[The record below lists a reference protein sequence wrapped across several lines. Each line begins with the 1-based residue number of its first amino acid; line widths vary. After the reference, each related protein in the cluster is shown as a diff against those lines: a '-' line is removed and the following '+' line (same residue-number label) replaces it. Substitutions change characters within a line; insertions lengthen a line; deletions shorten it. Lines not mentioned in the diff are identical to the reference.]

1 MRIESPR
8 RKIIVTSLSDV
19 AAHEQLVTPRLIA
32 ESDSPRFALTRCSPL
47 GYDAQQYSRRRSPA
61 RLRGGAMY
69 CSKCGA
75 NVADGTAFCSA
86 CGQPMVGF
94 SVGPAAAGAPAA
106 LAAPGYAPAAR
117 PAVAYAGFWLR
128 VVAFI
133 IDAILLHF
141 VSVILFLPFAA
152 SMGMGMRGMMTGRPP
167 NIQELLPLF
176 HAMFRMA
183 LIRLVLNWL
192 YFALLESSSWQATLG
207 KKALGLEVTDLD
219 GNRISFGR
227 ATGRFFAKI
236 ISSLTLGIGYI
247 MAGFTEK
254 KQALHDMIA
263 GTLVIRKL

>member
-1 MRIESPR
+1 MRNNIL
-8 RKIIVTSLSDV
+8 KC
-19 AAHEQLVTPRLIA
+19 AA
-32 ESDSPRFALTRCSPL
+32 
-47 GYDAQQYSRRRSPA
+47 PA

-94 SVGPAAAGAPAA
+94 SVGQAAAAAPSANPAAPPAA
-106 LAAPGYAPAAR
+106 GGTVYATPGQAAWQAPAAR

-128 VVAFI
+128 FVAFI
-133 IDAILLHF
+133 IDALVLFF
-141 VSVILFLPFAA
+141 VGKILFLPFAVSTA
-152 SMGMGMRGMMTGRPP
+152 VGMRGMMAGHPP
-167 NIQELLPLF
+167 NIGELLPVI
-176 HAMFRMA
+176 HAM
-183 LIRLVLNWL
+183 IRLALLRMVLNWL
-192 YFALLESSSWQATLG
+192 YYALLESSAWQATLG

-236 ISSLTLGIGYI
+236 ISGLTLLIGYI

-254 KQALHDMIA
+254 KQALHDILA

>member
-1 MRIESPR
+1 
-8 RKIIVTSLSDV
+8 
-19 AAHEQLVTPRLIA
+19 
-32 ESDSPRFALTRCSPL
+32 
-47 GYDAQQYSRRRSPA
+47 
-61 RLRGGAMY
+61 MY

-75 NVADGTAFCSA
+75 SVADGIAFCSA

-94 SVGPAAAGAPAA
+94 SVGQAAAATPSATP
-106 LAAPGYAPAAR
+106 AAPGSTVYSPPTQAGWQAPAAR

-133 IDAILLHF
+133 IDWIVLYIVGL
-141 VSVILFLPFAA
+141 VLFLPFAA

-167 NIQELLPLF
+167 DLQELLPMI
-176 HAMFRMA
+176 HAI
-183 LIRLVLNWL
+183 IRITLLRTVLHWL
-192 YFALLESSSWQATLG
+192 YYSLLESSAWQATLG

-236 ISSLTLGIGYI
+236 ISTIILGIGYI

-254 KQALHDMIA
+254 KQALHDILA

>member
-1 MRIESPR
+1 
-8 RKIIVTSLSDV
+8 
-19 AAHEQLVTPRLIA
+19 
-32 ESDSPRFALTRCSPL
+32 
-47 GYDAQQYSRRRSPA
+47 
-61 RLRGGAMY
+61 MY

-94 SVGPAAAGAPAA
+94 SVGQAAATPPAAAPGGTVYAPPAQA
-106 LAAPGYAPAAR
+106 GWQAPAAR

-128 VVAFI
+128 FVAAI
-133 IDAILLHF
+133 IDGLILYF
-141 VSVILFLPFAA
+141 VGMILFLPFAA

-167 NIQELLPLF
+167 NLEGLLPF
-176 HAMFRMA
+176 IHAM
-183 LIRLVLNWL
+183 IRITLLRTVLHWL
-192 YFALLESSSWQATLG
+192 YYSLLESSAWQATLG

-236 ISSLTLGIGYI
+236 ISSIILFIGYI

-254 KQALHDMIA
+254 KQALHDILA

>member
-1 MRIESPR
+1 
-8 RKIIVTSLSDV
+8 
-19 AAHEQLVTPRLIA
+19 
-32 ESDSPRFALTRCSPL
+32 
-47 GYDAQQYSRRRSPA
+47 
-61 RLRGGAMY
+61 MY

-94 SVGPAAAGAPAA
+94 SVGQAAATPPAAAPGGTVYAPPAQA
-106 LAAPGYAPAAR
+106 GWQAPAAR

-128 VVAFI
+128 FVAAI
-133 IDAILLHF
+133 IDGLLLYF
-141 VSVILFLPFAA
+141 VGMILFLPFAA

-167 NIQELLPLF
+167 NLEGLLPMI
-176 HAMFRMA
+176 HAM
-183 LIRLVLNWL
+183 IRITLLRTVLHWL
-192 YFALLESSSWQATLG
+192 YYSLLESSAWQGTLG

-236 ISSLTLGIGYI
+236 ISSIILFIGYI

-254 KQALHDMIA
+254 KQALHDILA

>member
-1 MRIESPR
+1 
-8 RKIIVTSLSDV
+8 
-19 AAHEQLVTPRLIA
+19 
-32 ESDSPRFALTRCSPL
+32 
-47 GYDAQQYSRRRSPA
+47 
-61 RLRGGAMY
+61 MY

-94 SVGPAAAGAPAA
+94 SVGQAAAATPSASPV
-106 LAAPGYAPAAR
+106 APGGTVYAPPAQAGLQAPAAR
-117 PAVAYAGFWLR
+117 AAVAYAGFWLR
-128 VVAFI
+128 FVAAI
-133 IDAILLHF
+133 IDGLILYF
-141 VSVILFLPFAA
+141 VGMILFLPFAA

-167 NIQELLPLF
+167 NLEGLLPLI
-176 HAMFRMA
+176 HAA
-183 LIRLVLNWL
+183 IRITLLRTVLHWL
-192 YFALLESSSWQATLG
+192 YYSLLESSAWQGTLG

-236 ISSLTLGIGYI
+236 ISSIILFIGYI

-254 KQALHDMIA
+254 KQALHDILA